1 MGFNSIMTT
10 HHVQYGDT
18 TIEYHLT
25 YAARQTLEISVHPD
39 LRVTVTAPQDAT
51 IEAIE
56 AKVYKRAKWIL
67 RQQRDFALYLP
78 HIPPRQYISGET
90 HRYLGRQYRLKVIQD
105 SDAEWVKL
113 ERGYLTTQ
121 TKDKTDVAQINRLV
135 DSWYLSQA
143 RRVFPERLRLFLPR
157 FERYDLPEFQL
168 RIREIQARWGS
179 CTKAG
184 TITLNL
190 KLMQVAKPYIDYVV
204 VHELCHLIE
213 HNHSKR
219 FYTLLDRVLPDWY
232 ERRQKLNAYDFS

>member
-1 MGFNSIMTT
+1 MEFNSIMPA
-10 HHVQYGDT
+10 HRVRYGDT
-18 TIEYHLT
+18 MIEYHLT

-39 LRVTVTAPQDAT
+39 LRVTVTAPQDTA

-56 AKVYKRAKWIL
+56 AKVHKRANWIL

-90 HRYLGRQYRLKVIQD
+90 HRYLGKQYRLKVIQD

-113 ERGYLTTQ
+113 ERGYLIVRTT
-121 TKDKTDVAQINRLV
+121 DKADTAHIKELV
-135 DSWYLSQA
+135 DTWYLRQA
-143 RRVFPERLRLFLPR
+143 RRVFRERLRLLLPR
-157 FERYDLPEFQL
+157 FERYDLPEFQF
-168 RIREIQARWGS
+168 RIRELQSRWGS
-179 CTKAG
+179 CTEAG

-190 KLMQVAKPYIDYVV
+190 KLMQVAKPYIDYVI

-213 HNHSKR
+213 HNHSDR
-219 FYTLLDRVLPDWY
+219 FYALLDRILPDWR